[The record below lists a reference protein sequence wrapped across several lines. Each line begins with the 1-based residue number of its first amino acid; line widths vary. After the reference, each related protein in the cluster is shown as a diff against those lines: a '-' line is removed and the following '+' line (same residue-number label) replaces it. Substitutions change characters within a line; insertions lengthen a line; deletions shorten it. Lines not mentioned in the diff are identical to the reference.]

1 MDLSKF
7 SDADLNALESG
18 DLTKLSDKGL
28 NYILQQE
35 RIEKELAAVKTDT
48 GFTGAFSA
56 GKNV

>member
-28 NYILQQE
+28 NYIIRQE
-35 RIEKELAAVKTDT
+35 RIEKELAAVKPDT
-48 GFTGAFSA
+48 GFTGSFMS
-56 GKNV
+56 